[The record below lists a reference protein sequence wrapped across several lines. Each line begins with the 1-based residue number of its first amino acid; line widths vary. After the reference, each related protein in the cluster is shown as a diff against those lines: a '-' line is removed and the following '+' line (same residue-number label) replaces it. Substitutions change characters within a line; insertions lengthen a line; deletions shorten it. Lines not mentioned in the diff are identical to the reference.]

1 MFHVLPGKAVAAGH
15 NWFLWKI
22 GILSLFHLCWSSE
35 RVALVTE
42 PSPPGRQVQSPI
54 SWSSRAALHQT
65 PSQWNLMLLISA
77 ACLHVVINESLQL
90 IISNATL
97 QPGLQ
102 GWEESV
108 SFLFVF
114 SVCVP
119 SHSRQLLLW
128 MLSNIIQQFEKGGE
142 QSFFHRLCPP
152 LPPGQAA
159 GKALE

>member
-1 MFHVLPGKAVAAGH
+1 MFHVLPGKAVASGH

-114 SVCVP
+114 SVCV
-119 SHSRQLLLW
+119 RVCVYFFQL
-128 MLSNIIQQFEKGGE
+128 
-142 QSFFHRLCPP
+142 QSFFSLSFIFSTILTKNCTTMR
-152 LPPGQAA
+152 
-159 GKALE
+159 

>member
-1 MFHVLPGKAVAAGH
+1 
-15 NWFLWKI
+15 
-22 GILSLFHLCWSSE
+22 
-35 RVALVTE
+35 
-42 PSPPGRQVQSPI
+42 
-54 SWSSRAALHQT
+54 
-65 PSQWNLMLLISA
+65 MLLISA

-119 SHSRQLLLW
+119 SHSRQLLL
-128 MLSNIIQQFEKGGE
+128 
-142 QSFFHRLCPP
+142 
-152 LPPGQAA
+152 
-159 GKALE
+159 